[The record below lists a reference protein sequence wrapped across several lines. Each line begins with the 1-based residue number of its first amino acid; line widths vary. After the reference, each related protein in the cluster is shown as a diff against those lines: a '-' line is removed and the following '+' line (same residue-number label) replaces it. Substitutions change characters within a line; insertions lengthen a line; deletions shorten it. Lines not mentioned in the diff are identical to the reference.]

1 MGWIHIN
8 LDQDLDM
15 NSNSRF
21 RLVGSEFSMGLLR
34 ARGASTNLN
43 FEGSTNTNWS
53 QTGFFM
59 LLKMLGRHIRI
70 QNPAQ
75 LVLNKCLLLLHS

>member
-34 ARGASTNLN
+34 ARAASTNLN

-59 LLKMLGRHIRI
+59 LLKMLGPHIRI
-70 QNPAQ
+70 QNPA
-75 LVLNKCLLLLHS
+75 